1 MNGQPRGSHAVYIDA
16 RSHKEVKPNVPTSP
30 IKVKASKEARV
41 AKNAFYK
48 PPEPEPGEITSV
60 TVETHTKLV
69 TVGGVTKKTESKNV
83 TTGRKKNKSNLI

>member
-1 MNGQPRGSHAVYIDA
+1 MNGKPRGSHAVYIDA
-16 RSHKEVKPNVPTSP
+16 RSHYDPKPNVP
-30 IKVKASKEARV
+30 SKEPRV

-60 TVETHTKLV
+60 SVETHTKLV
-69 TVGGVTKKTESKNV
+69 TVGGVTKKVESKKV